1 VRRRNTALGAQAS
14 AGQALAEAERTSRSV
29 SKGAGASRGASR
41 IGSSPSTATRLLTAA
56 ARVAAVEGLHGAGP
70 RPQQRAA
77 GGPPPQP
84 WSALRSSSSSAT
96 RRPPL
101 QTARMRTW
109 RTSSALQDWTPA
121 GIPSRRAAWRWPP
134 LPTAGISTHTRRAR
148 AVGGM
153 SVATLRSMTLRPVVE
168 RRRLWTRR
176 KLWAMTNTAWT
187 AQVPF
192 PRGEYSPLHLL
203 RRTVPHPRARG
214 PGVPVGVRTS
224 TGAWDGHVVH
234 THAKVQGQE
243 WEQGEASSPLG
254 VEASAVADP
263 APTATAAS
271 PAHHP
276 SASMS
281 GGSGAPA
288 SATQQPLP
296 TRTSPDG
303 GAGLTPDV
311 DIRAE
316 MDELAARR
324 HVDSSR
330 ARAGEYGREPYG
342 VITISRDRGAGLT
355 STREFLDVMRYERA
369 ITRRGAA

>member
-1 VRRRNTALGAQAS
+1 MGHGHHGAVQVRRRNTALGAQAS

-203 RRTVPHPRARG
+203 RRTVPCPWVCARARG
-214 PGVPVGVRTS
+214 PGMAMWSTRTQRS
-224 TGAWDGHVVH
+224 KARNGSKARPRRHSVWRRVQWQIRHLPPPPLLRPITPRPRCPEAVVLQPRPH
-234 THAKVQGQE
+234 SNPCRQGPRLTE
-243 WEQGEASSPLG
+243 GLASR
-254 VEASAVADP
+254 
-263 APTATAAS
+263 PTWTYARKWTSLLRGGTWTARARG
-271 PAHHP
+271 P
-276 SASMS
+276 ASM
-281 GGSGAPA
+281 
-288 SATQQPLP
+288 
-296 TRTSPDG
+296 
-303 GAGLTPDV
+303 
-311 DIRAE
+311 
-316 MDELAARR
+316 DENRM
-324 HVDSSR
+324 
-330 ARAGEYGREPYG
+330 G
-342 VITISRDRGAGLT
+342 
-355 STREFLDVMRYERA
+355 
-369 ITRRGAA
+369 